1 VRQRWKR
8 LDGSADG
15 ELRFCFEGL
24 GDKLNVGV
32 KGREVSKIPKFGG
45 RSEGIKKKKN
55 PKQALLVHAC
65 NPVYSGGRDQ
75 EDRCLKPALSNSS

>member
-45 RSEGIKKKKN
+45 RSEGIKKKKIPN
-55 PKQALLVHAC
+55 RRC
-65 NPVYSGGRDQ
+65 WFMPVILSTQ
-75 EDRCLKPALSNSS
+75 EAEIRRIAV